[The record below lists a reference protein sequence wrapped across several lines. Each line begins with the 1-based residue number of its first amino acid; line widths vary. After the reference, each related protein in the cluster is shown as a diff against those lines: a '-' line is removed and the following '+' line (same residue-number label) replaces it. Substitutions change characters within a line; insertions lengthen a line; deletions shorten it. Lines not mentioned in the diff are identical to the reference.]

1 MNQAGEK
8 LKVTVHEKEFEV
20 SLFEEKGKFFARAYM
35 NQIGE
40 ITVPD
45 LGGGRDRALRNIQA
59 RIANLL
65 TAAQDDLDRETRRQQ
80 QKLEKEALK
89 QQEKVQNN

>member
-1 MNQAGEK
+1 MNQAVEK
-8 LKVTVHEKEFEV
+8 SKVTVHEKEFEV
-20 SLFEEKGKFFARAYM
+20 SLFEEKGKFFARAYV
-35 NQIGE
+35 NHIGE

-45 LGGGRDRALRNIQA
+45 LGGGKDRALRNLQA

-80 QKLEKEALK
+80 QKLEKEAVQ
-89 QQEKVQNN
+89 QQEKTQTN